1 MQESETPVET
11 ITVEADAA
19 PTEVVREE
27 PVDVVTA
34 EVVRVDEDEDE
45 DDQRTL
51 VLRQVLERQLVAGQG
66 LSMVLVEAATD
77 AGVAVAHAPAGVI
90 DEIRGGATLPD
101 ALTRTG
107 TALREV
113 VVEAGGRAR
122 SAVGEYVGAQ
132 ATLPNAVITGAAD
145 VAESVVRAQGD
156 VAAAALSAAFAVAT
170 TAAQGG
176 NVRAAVTQERTEL
189 GTTTDEARER
199 VGASVTRAG
208 TGIRSAIK
216 DYDALVE
223 AFDD

>member
-11 ITVEADAA
+11 ITIED
-19 PTEVVREE
+19 EVKAVS
-27 PVDVVTA
+27 A
-34 EVVRVDEDEDE
+34 EVVRVDDDATDDDE
-45 DDQRTL
+45 QRVL

-90 DEIRGGATLPD
+90 DEIRGGATLPV

-113 VVEAGGRAR
+113 VIEAGGRAR
-122 SAVGEYVGAQ
+122 SAVGDYVGAQ

-156 VAAAALSAAFAVAT
+156 VAAAALNAAFAVAT

-176 NVRAAVTQERTEL
+176 DVRAAANQERAEL
-189 GTTTDEARER
+189 TTTTDEARER
-199 VGASVTRAG
+199 VGASVSRAG
-208 TGIRSAIK
+208 TGIRSAVK